1 MTPALPEGLGR
12 FGVPVC
18 SDGRSLSPAGAL
30 SASVD
35 SRNFRRSDC
44 ITFQAPDSL
53 SILPYLAR

>member
-1 MTPALPEGLGR
+1 MTPALPEGLGQ

-35 SRNFRRSDC
+35 SRNFRRSD
-44 ITFQAPDSL
+44 
-53 SILPYLAR
+53 